1 MNRDDAADM
10 SEALTHYDEDGN
22 ARMVDVSGKPPLARE
37 AIAESFFVAAPET
50 IDRILAN
57 DLPKGEALAIARVAG
72 IQAAKRCAELVPLCH
87 TLPLTHASVDFE
99 RTEPGKIRIRAC
111 VRTIERTGVEMEALC
126 ASSIAALT
134 IWDMTKGVDSNLAVT
149 DVVLVSKTKAEV

>member
-1 MNRDDAADM
+1 MNRDDAATM
-10 SEALTHYDEDGN
+10 SESLTHYDAEGT
-22 ARMVDVSGKPPLARE
+22 ARMVDVSEKPPLARE
-37 AIAESFFVAAPET
+37 AIAEAFFLAAPTT

-57 DLPKGEALAIARVAG
+57 DLPKGEALAVARVAG

-87 TLPLTHASVDFE
+87 VLPLTHASVDFE
-99 RTEPGKIRIRAC
+99 RTEPGRLRISAC

-134 IWDMTKGVDSNLAVT
+134 LWDMVKGVDAELAVT